1 MDGSKGPSEGG
12 AAEEAGDGFQGVLGE
27 KNKLPTGQDGGSTAS
42 GSISGAG
49 SSRMTYGAYDKS
61 PGAKAR
67 VAFHD
72 PTIPRPQDVYK
83 IMVNNCNTPFDHVW
97 LERSEDGT
105 RPIHPLEKLNVEQ
118 FIDRNAPES
127 EPVRPADVEDT
138 PFTLVEDLKGL
149 TVLVNKLKD
158 VNEFAVDLEH
168 NQYRSFQGLTCLM
181 QISTRTEDFIIDTLK
196 LRIYIG
202 SYLTEHF
209 KDPTK
214 RKIMH
219 GADRDIMWLQRD
231 FRVYVCNLFDTG
243 QASRVLQ
250 MERNSLEYLLRHFCG
265 VTANKAYQNADW
277 RSRPLSDEMIKYA
290 REDTHFLLY
299 IYDLMR
305 LRLQQEST
313 SERDLLL
320 EVQKRSNE
328 ICSQLYEKEQLTDRS
343 YLHIYGLQEHE
354 LDAKQ
359 LAVVYALYQ
368 WRDFVARE
376 QDESTG
382 YVLPNKALIE
392 IGITD
397 FFESCYAAKLYVLA
411 WLTLL
416 LNSKAKK
423 MPTTTEDLQRIVK
436 SKYPVVEVNFDLILD
451 IVWNATGN
459 STAFEATAEQLKK
472 VQLGQLD
479 LNYILDTGEVIEMA
493 PRGAD
498 NVRISLDSADQYS
511 VGPSSTANIRVTS
524 NSTDNVRISL
534 DSADQYS
541 VAPSSTANIRVTSNS
556 TDSFTTDATLTG
568 SMWLHD
574 KMQTIPSSETKTS
587 RTLSGLS
594 RPFNKEAMSNNK
606 QETFGALV
614 GNSISGMQTDYFGGY
629 SNEQAK
635 SDVENI
641 QPSAYYYPQFP
652 DYSSSVGWNPQDLEG
667 IETSGYH
674 AGCYYGYQPSINQS
688 STGTGQPAARNNEG
702 GFQDRRKQQSSPH
715 PGQLK

>member
-12 AAEEAGDGFQGVLGE
+12 AAEEAGDGSHGARGD
-27 KNKLPTGQDGGSTAS
+27 KNKLPAAQDG

-49 SSRMTYGAYDKS
+49 SSRMAYGAYDRS

-67 VAFHD
+67 VTFHD
-72 PTIPRPQDVYK
+72 PTIPRPQDQYK
-83 IMVNNCNTPFDHVW
+83 IMVNNHSVPFDHVW
-97 LERSEDGT
+97 LEQSEDG

-138 PFTLVEDLKGL
+138 PFTLVEDQKGL
-149 TVLVNKLKD
+149 TALVNKLKD

-196 LRIYIG
+196 LRIIIG
-202 SYLTEHF
+202 PYLTEHF

-231 FRVYVCNLFDTG
+231 FRLYVCNLFDTG
-243 QASRVLQ
+243 QASRVLE

-290 REDTHFLLY
+290 REDTHFLFY

-320 EVQKRSNE
+320 EVQERSNE
-328 ICSQLYEKEQLTDRS
+328 ICLQLYEKEQLTDKS

-359 LAVVYALYQ
+359 LAVVSALYG

-392 IGITD
+392 I
-397 FFESCYAAKLYVLA
+397 
-411 WLTLL
+411 
-416 LNSKAKK
+416 AKK
-423 MPTTTEDLQRIVK
+423 MPTTAEDLRRIVK
-436 SKYPVVEVNFDLILD
+436 SKYPVVDANFDIILE
-451 IVWNATGN
+451 IVWNASGDSN
-459 STAFEATAEQLKK
+459 AFEAIAEQLKK

-479 LNYILDTGEVIEMA
+479 LNNILDTGEVIEMA
-493 PRGAD
+493 PRGGAD

-511 VGPSSTANIRVTS
+511 VAPSSTANIRVNS

-574 KMQTIPSSETKTS
+574 KKQTIPSSEIKTS

-614 GNSISGMQTDYFGGY
+614 ANPIPVMQTGYFGGY
-629 SNEQAK
+629 SNEQVQ
-635 SDVENI
+635 SGVE
-641 QPSAYYYPQFP
+641 PSAYYYTQFP
-652 DYSSSVGWNPQDLEG
+652 EYTSSAGWSPQELQG
-667 IETSGYH
+667 IPTSGYH
-674 AGCYYGYQPSINQS
+674 DGCYYGHQPSINQS
-688 STGTGQPAARNNEG
+688 STGTGQPAARNNAG
-702 GFQDRRKQQSSPH
+702 GFQDWRKQQSSPH
-715 PGQLK
+715 PGQPK